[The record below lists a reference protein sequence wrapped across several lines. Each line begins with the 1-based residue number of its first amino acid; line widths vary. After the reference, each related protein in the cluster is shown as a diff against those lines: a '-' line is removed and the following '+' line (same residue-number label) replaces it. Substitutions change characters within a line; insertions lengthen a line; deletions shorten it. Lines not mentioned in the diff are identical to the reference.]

1 MQALL
6 ADLQRAGVKLKLE
19 GGELRI
25 AAPPGALTDSLKQA
39 LRVHRDALV
48 ALLHSHA
55 TAPEPAL
62 PALTPDPASRD
73 QPFPLTDLQH
83 AYWIGRDPTLEMG
96 GVATH
101 LYLELETPG
110 LEPGR
115 LNEALC
121 RLIERHDML
130 RAVVDADGLQRILP
144 QVPAYRIAVTDCRA
158 LDSEAG
164 QAAVEATRAA
174 LSHQVL
180 APDRWPLFD
189 VRTTLLP
196 DGVRLHVS
204 LDLLILDAMSMA
216 LLFREWRRWYDEPG
230 WQPEPLRL
238 SFRDY
243 VLAERRQQGSAAH
256 QRARD
261 YWMGRVDSLPAAP
274 ELPLRADPAARRSP
288 RFSRREARLPRAR
301 WDALQARARQHGIT
315 PSCLLLA
322 AYSAVLAR
330 WSASAHFTVNV
341 VVSQRQPLHPEVNQ
355 LLGDF
360 AAPLLH
366 EVDWREPRQGFLALA
381 RRLQARFIDDL
392 AHPQLGGVALL
403 REWARRRHST
413 GQALMPVVFSSG
425 LIRAGQQE
433 VADLEPFGRTV
444 FSVSQTPQVW
454 LDHHVREVR
463 GDLVYNWDAVDAV
476 FEDGVL
482 DAMFD
487 SYQALIEALTDDDRA
502 WTRAQTVPLPAA
514 MLRRREIEPPTVPAL
529 PQACL
534 HAGFVARALTHPDA
548 PALIAGTRSLS
559 YAQLLAESVAVADR
573 LLARGVGAGE
583 PVAVLM
589 HKGWE
594 QVVAVYGVLLAGAAY
609 LPIDAELPTRRQ
621 QELLR
626 AGDVAQVLVQAG
638 AEPLPALAGGGLA
651 VHAVAPAGTG
661 LLEPCHL
668 ASLEGPL
675 DRLAYLIFTSGTT
688 GVPKGV
694 MIDHRAAV
702 NTVMHV
708 NALIGAG
715 PQDRVLAVSSLSF
728 DLSVHD
734 IFGLHAAGGAV
745 VLPDPGKGHD
755 PAHWRAL
762 METHGVTC
770 WNSAPQLMRML
781 MDGPPGEGGPAAPLR
796 TVMLS
801 GDFIPLELPGRIR
814 ERHPRARVISLGGA
828 TEAAIWS
835 ICHEVD
841 AVQPGWASIPYGR
854 PLPNQSV
861 WVGDAAFQPCPD
873 HVQGRIYIGG
883 LGLAQGYRG
892 DPALTARRFV
902 RHPDSGERLYDTG
915 DNGRYASEG
924 HIVILGRDDGQ
935 VKIRGHRVE
944 LGEIEAVLRQ
954 HDSVAQ
960 AVVRCVGDSSQNRQL
975 VAHVEPVPGHELAPA
990 ALKEYLAERL
1000 PEYMV
1005 PRRLLAVERM
1015 PLSANGK
1022 LDAGA
1027 LPLALPDDDAASR
1040 IAPRT
1045 PAERTI
1051 WAVWSRVLD
1060 STEIGVTDQFF
1071 ELGGDSVIATV
1082 LLRELNAVLPFTL
1095 EMHEL
1100 FENLTVEALAGLL
1113 ESRRDVDGDVESPE
1127 DGSFFELKDHAAMD
1141 ADIEA
1146 ARRQLQAIERPTA
1159 ATPTAWRA
1167 VFLTGATGWIGS
1179 HVLEALLARTE
1190 ARLCCLVRAASPAEG
1205 HARLLE
1211 ALQRNGIHLAP
1222 ACLQRIEPVCGD
1234 LTAPRFGLEEDTWRR
1249 LAQGTDAIY
1258 HLAASLNVYHP
1269 YAEHRKVNV
1278 LPLTDLL
1285 RLAAEHHV
1293 KPVFA
1298 ASPMTVCRRRLDGEL
1313 VVFGRE
1319 APSDDPRGLL
1329 TGYARSKWTAERI
1342 LLEAARQHTLPVRV
1356 YRSSHALPTAR
1367 DGLAKPKDTYVSVL
1381 RAALAAGLVP
1391 QGLDEALFHGLPTEL
1406 LADLL
1411 VADSLACDTEAPAV
1425 VHIDNPRPRSL
1436 AWVIERLLEGRA
1448 PAPSVPE
1455 ETWMARCRSI
1465 VGQMENDEGRLA
1477 AALFASMDSG
1487 IAVRNMF
1494 SPHRI
1499 ETGALRSIGL
1509 DDPTPA
1515 PYWQL
1520 LRHALAQAAGE
1531 GIGTEAQHGRT
1542 H

>member
-6 ADLQRAGVKLKLE
+6 ADLQRAGVKLSLD

-25 AAPPGALTDSLKQA
+25 AAPPGALTESLKQA
-39 LRVHRDALV
+39 LRVHKDALV
-48 ALLHSHA
+48 ALLQSHA
-55 TAPEPAL
+55 DTPEQAL
-62 PALTPDPASRD
+62 PALAPDPATRD

-101 LYLELETPG
+101 LYLELDAPG

-130 RAVVDADGLQRILP
+130 RAVVGADGMQRILP
-144 QVPAYRIAVTDCRA
+144 HVPAYRIAVTDCRA
-158 LDSEAG
+158 LGAEAG
-164 QAAVEATRAA
+164 QAAVEAARAA

-189 VRTTLLP
+189 VRATLLP
-196 DGVRLHVS
+196 DGVRLHLS
-204 LDLLILDAMSMA
+204 LDLLILDAISMA

-230 WQPEPLRL
+230 WRPEPLQL

-243 VLAERRQQGSAAH
+243 VLAERRQRESAAY
-256 QRARD
+256 QRAHD
-261 YWMGRVDSLPAAP
+261 YWMGRVDKLPGAP
-274 ELPLRADPAARRSP
+274 ELPLRADPAARRPP
-288 RFSRREARLPRAR
+288 RFSRREARFPRAR
-301 WDALQARARQHGIT
+301 WQALQARARQHGIT

-322 AYSAVLAR
+322 VYSAVLAR

-381 RRLQARFIDDL
+381 RRLQARFIEDL
-392 AHPQLGGVALL
+392 AHPQLSGVAVL
-403 REWARRRHST
+403 REWARRRHGT

-425 LIRAGQQE
+425 LIRTGPQD
-433 VADLEPFGRTV
+433 VGDLEPFGRTT

-463 GDLVYNWDAVDAV
+463 GDLAYNWDAVDAV

-482 DAMFD
+482 DAMFH
-487 SYQALIEALTDDDRA
+487 SYQAVIEALTDDDQA
-502 WTRAQTVPLPAA
+502 WTRTQTVPLPAA
-514 MLRRREIEPPTVPAL
+514 MLRRREAHPPAVHAL
-529 PQACL
+529 PQASL
-534 HAGFVARALTHPDA
+534 HAGFVARALARPDA
-548 PALIAGTRSLS
+548 PALISGARCLS
-559 YAQLLAESVAVADR
+559 YSQLLAESVAVADR
-573 LLARGVGAGE
+573 LLAHGVGAGE

-594 QVVAVYGVLLAGAAY
+594 QIVAVYGVLLAGGAY
-609 LPIDAELPTRRQ
+609 LPIDAELPARRQ
-621 QELLR
+621 QELLQ
-626 AGDVAQVLVQAG
+626 AGGVAQVLVQAG
-638 AEPLPALAGGGLA
+638 AETLPALDGSGLA
-651 VHAVAPAGTG
+651 VHAVLPAGTG
-661 LLEPCHL
+661 LPGPRHL
-668 ASLEGPL
+668 ASLEGRL
-675 DRLAYLIFTSGTT
+675 DQLAYIIFTSGTT

-694 MIDHRAAV
+694 MIDHRAAM

-728 DLSVHD
+728 DLSVYD

-762 METHGVTC
+762 METHGVSC

-781 MDGPPGEGGPAAPLR
+781 MDSPAGEGGPASSLR

-814 ERHPRARVISLGGA
+814 ERHPQARIISLGGA

-835 ICHEVD
+835 IWHEVD

-873 HVQGRIYIGG
+873 HVKGRIYIGG

-944 LGEIEAVLRQ
+944 LGEIEAVLRR

-960 AVVRCVGDSSQNRQL
+960 AVVRCVGDSPQNRQL
-975 VAHVEPVPGHELAPA
+975 VAHVEPVPGCELVPA
-990 ALKEYLAERL
+990 TLKDYLAERL

-1005 PRRLLAVERM
+1005 PRSLLAVERM

-1022 LDAGA
+1022 IDIGA
-1027 LPLALPDDDAASR
+1027 LPLAPPDDDAVSR

-1045 PAERTI
+1045 PAEQTV
-1051 WAVWSRVLD
+1051 WAVWSRVLG

-1071 ELGGDSVIATV
+1071 ELGGDSITATV
-1082 LLRELNAVLPFTL
+1082 LLRELNAVLPFAL

-1113 ESRRDVDGDVESPE
+1113 ESRGDGDADAATPE
-1127 DGSFFELKDHAAMD
+1127 ELSFFELKDHDAMD
-1141 ADIEA
+1141 ADIQA
-1146 ARRQLQAIERPTA
+1146 AQRQLKSIERPEA
-1159 ATPTAWRA
+1159 AAPAAWRA
-1167 VFLTGATGWIGS
+1167 VFLTGATGWLGS
-1179 HVLEALLARTE
+1179 HVLEALLERTD

-1222 ACLQRIEPVCGD
+1222 ARRQRIEAVCGD
-1234 LTAPRFGLEEDTWRR
+1234 LTAPRFGLDEEAWRG
-1249 LAQGTDAIY
+1249 LAQGTDAVY
-1258 HLAASLNVYHP
+1258 HLAASLNVFSP

-1285 RLAAEHHV
+1285 RLAAEHHA
-1293 KPVFA
+1293 KPVFVT
-1298 ASPMTVCRRRLDGEL
+1298 SPMTVCRRRLDGEL

-1342 LLEAARQHTLPVRV
+1342 LLQAARQHMLPLRI

-1367 DGLAKPKDTYVSVL
+1367 DGHAKPKDTYVSVL
-1381 RAALAAGLVP
+1381 RAALAAGVVP
-1391 QGLDEALFHGLPTEL
+1391 QGMDDALFHGVPTEL

-1411 VADSLACDTEAPAV
+1411 VADSLACDEAPAV
-1425 VHIDNPRPRSL
+1425 VHIDNPRPKSL

-1448 PAPSVPE
+1448 SVPSVPE
-1455 ETWMARCRSI
+1455 ATWMARCRSI
-1465 VGQMENDEGRLA
+1465 VGQLENDEGRLA
-1477 AALFASMDSG
+1477 AALFASMVSG

-1499 ETGALRSIGL
+1499 ETGALPAIGRE
-1509 DDPTPA
+1509 DPTPVS
-1515 PYWQL
+1515 YWQL
-1520 LRHALAQAAGE
+1520 LRHSLSRVADE
-1531 GIGTEAQHGRT
+1531 DIGVEAQHGRPD
-1542 H
+1542 